1 MTLSLQLKNLDKIA
15 SDIQKAFAFEVNKR
29 GRKNSGKVAR
39 ELKSLVKMW
48 IMQTPEIQSLLSQG
62 APDSL
67 NALFGLPPG
76 SPEAATTAIVDAVAN
91 SMNINVSRINDK
103 LEGGITFSFQDQAF
117 SNLIGLPQGHQPT
130 EFGTD
135 LHWLDW
141 LITKGDAIIVKGFF
155 YEPSNGGRS
164 GGGSMKL
171 GGSFRVPSQFSGTI
185 VDNFITRAFQGKEKQ
200 ISAVLSKYLV

>member
-1 MTLSLQLKNLDKIA
+1 MTITLHLNNLDKVSA
-15 SDIQKAFAFEVNKR
+15 DIQRLFASEINKR
-29 GRKNSGKVAR
+29 SKKNISRVIR
-39 ELKSLVKMW
+39 DLKPLVKIW

-62 APDSL
+62 SPQSL

-76 SPEAATTAIVDAVAN
+76 SPEVSASSIAGAVAD
-91 SMNINVSRINDK
+91 SIKISVSRVNNK
-103 LEGGITFSFQDQAF
+103 LEGGVTFSFQDSAF
-117 SNLIGLPQGHQPT
+117 INLIGLPEGHQAT

-141 LITKGDAIIVKGFF
+141 LLTKGDAIIVKGFF

-171 GGSFRVPSQFSGTI
+171 GGSFRVPSQFSGT
-185 VDNFITRAFQGKEKQ
+185 VSDNFIIRAFQGKDEQ
-200 ISAVLSKYLV
+200 ISNVLNKYLV